1 MSASKR
7 GQVDRL
13 ALALATVL
21 AKQKPAR
28 GASPNILQTLLAVQQ
43 AAGYVPADGI
53 QEIAQVLGVTAAD
66 VAGVLSY
73 YPDLRREP
81 PPRHVIRICMGESC
95 VANHCDRILR
105 ELHERLRVGVGETS
119 PGHRFRLEQVFCLG
133 NCAVGP
139 TVVIDNDLHG
149 RVSASHIDALL
160 DRYR

>member
-1 MSASKR
+1 MDKDAHA
-7 GQVDRL
+7 VT
-13 ALALATVL
+13 AVL
-21 AKQKPAR
+21 EKQKPAR
-28 GASPNILQTLLAVQQ
+28 GEPPNILRTLLAVQQ
-43 AAGYVPADGI
+43 AVGYVPQNGI
-53 QEIAQVLGVTAAD
+53 HKIARILEVTEAD

-73 YPDLRREP
+73 YPDLRRDP
-81 PPRHVIRICMGESC
+81 SSPRHVIRICMGESC

-139 TVVIDNDLHG
+139 TVAIDEDLYG
-149 RVSASHIDALL
+149 RVSPSRVKSLL